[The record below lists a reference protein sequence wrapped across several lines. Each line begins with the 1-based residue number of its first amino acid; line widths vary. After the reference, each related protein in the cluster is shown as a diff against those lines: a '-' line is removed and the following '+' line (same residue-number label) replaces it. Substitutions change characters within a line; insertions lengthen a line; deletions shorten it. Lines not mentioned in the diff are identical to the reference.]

1 MSILKTKQC
10 ERFFNLSP
18 TIFIYDLDGTIID
31 SSHRATHDAQ
41 GNIDL
46 PAWRQKNTKD
56 HILKDSLMP
65 LYWKLRADYKNG
77 NMIILCTAREIG
89 EWDKEFIHSH
99 NIYFDKIISRDIGD
113 VTTDSI
119 LKANQLA
126 YLYRLKQFAKY
137 EKVFYDDNLNNLKAI
152 AKLGEIYNQPTYCY
166 EPFDRGALYH
176 AY

>member
-10 ERFFNLSP
+10 ERFYNLSP

-31 SSHRATHDAQ
+31 SSHRATHDAL

-46 PAWRQKNTKD
+46 PAWRQKNTKE
-56 HILKDSLMP
+56 HILNDSLMP

-77 NMIILCTAREIG
+77 DMIILCTAREIG
-89 EWDKEFIHSH
+89 KWDEEFIHSH
-99 NIYFDKIISRDIGD
+99 NIYFDKIISRPKGD
-113 VTTDSI
+113 PTTDSI

-126 YLYRLKQFAKY
+126 YLYRLKPYAKY

-152 AKLGEIYNQPTYCY
+152 AKLGEEYNQPTFCY
-166 EPFDRGALYH
+166 EPFERGALYH

>member
-46 PAWRQKNTKD
+46 PAWRQQNTKE

-77 NMIILCTAREIG
+77 NMIILCTAREIR
-89 EWDKEFIHSH
+89 EWDKEFIHSQ
-99 NIYFDKIISRDIGD
+99 NIYFEKRWVGRRQRIKHNIAINQYPSSKPATGLGVTFGSSSTGAIIA
-113 VTTDSI
+113 TTGSN
-119 LKANQLA
+119 LASANS
-126 YLYRLKQFAKY
+126 
-137 EKVFYDDNLNNLKAI
+137 
-152 AKLGEIYNQPTYCY
+152 
-166 EPFDRGALYH
+166 
-176 AY
+176 